1 MLLAGQTVRRWDS
14 KNGDGE
20 HRQIK
25 PLTRFSAGLGLTR
38 AERASIDSFPFT
50 SFLFM
55 LDWILFCTC
64 SQIGNCFFA
73 WSRPQRHPAN
83 LLPGNHLTLPLPA
96 PASPTSPGW
105 PSHAPPLPSPEI
117 FVKMAMAA
125 DVRDGD
131 LCWQAPRRCWVH
143 CKVGARAC
151 VREIVAG

>member
-1 MLLAGQTVRRWDS
+1 MRRPNLPKRSSSRWSCRLAAFDGVLLAGRTVQRWDS

-25 PLTRFSAGLGLTR
+25 PLTRFSARLGLTR
-38 AERASIDSFPFT
+38 ADKASVDSFPLT

-64 SQIGNCFFA
+64 SQNGNCFFA

-96 PASPTSPGW
+96 PAS
-105 PSHAPPLPSPEI
+105 LPSRGGRPC
-117 FVKMAMAA
+117 AA
-125 DVRDGD
+125 PTFPGDGHGG
-131 LCWQAPRRCWVH
+131 RRS
-143 CKVGARAC
+143 R
-151 VREIVAG
+151 R